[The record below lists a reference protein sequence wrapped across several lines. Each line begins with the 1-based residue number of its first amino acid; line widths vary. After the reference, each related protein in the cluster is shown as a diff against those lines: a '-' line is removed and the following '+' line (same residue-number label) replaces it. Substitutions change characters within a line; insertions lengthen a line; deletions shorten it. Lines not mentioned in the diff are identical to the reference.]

1 MKKAKKHPRLC
12 SLNTLQMIEI
22 WGVEEVKDDNDED
35 WHECLTLMLSVLRV
49 MGVFKEVYGF

>member
-1 MKKAKKHPRLC
+1 
-12 SLNTLQMIEI
+12 MIEI